1 MLLLFSEI
9 HESVQRCKREAADLQ
24 HKQYAD
30 DQFSQFTVKL
40 RNHPLMCYQ
49 GHRNWPPPRGTLK
62 HAIRNKH
69 IPNKCVLV
77 VECNGQRLVTPL
89 MFDDPTFCEEICEL
103 LQYQRGHTI
112 EEIGDL
118 DLIRAL

>member
-1 MLLLFSEI
+1 
-9 HESVQRCKREAADLQ
+9 
-24 HKQYAD
+24 
-30 DQFSQFTVKL
+30 
-40 RNHPLMCYQ
+40 
-49 GHRNWPPPRGTLK
+49 
-62 HAIRNKH
+62 
-69 IPNKCVLV
+69 
-77 VECNGQRLVTPL
+77 

>member
-1 MLLLFSEI
+1 MQAAKLVQDNFEFRGQILKTRQTILLGKLLEMLLLFSEI

-24 HKQYAD
+24 HKRYAD

-69 IPNKCVLV
+69 IPQQMC
-77 VECNGQRLVTPL
+77 
-89 MFDDPTFCEEICEL
+89 FSS
-103 LQYQRGHTI
+103 
-112 EEIGDL
+112 
-118 DLIRAL
+118 